1 MSLVWIFYEI
11 TTKSNLSRRFFI
23 DIRLYNKARSVIEPF
38 SFDKYRKDKIRQQ
51 IDATRPNRLQIKS
64 NLPKVNQELALKYMD
79 VDAKKKK
86 GQTSLLADDRFKEL
100 FENPDYEIDKDA
112 TEYKLLTP
120 VLSRLDKSKLKKLKQ
135 QAMETVVSDE
145 ENERS
150 TDDDLFSERDG
161 SSDDDDED
169 DRKLAQELKKQH
181 KRVRKDNLK
190 RQDESEEESTKVPK
204 MIELPTQE
212 FAVKSIGQKNYRL
225 VCPVFEIRIIIIASI
240 VFHSVFSFFQLKFRR
255 SNSKGNKCTR
265 WI

>member
-1 MSLVWIFYEI
+1 
-11 TTKSNLSRRFFI
+11 
-23 DIRLYNKARSVIEPF
+23 
-38 SFDKYRKDKIRQQ
+38 
-51 IDATRPNRLQIKS
+51 
-64 NLPKVNQELALKYMD
+64 MD

-135 QAMETVVSDE
+135 QAMETTVVSDE
-145 ENERS
+145 ENAHS

-190 RQDESEEESTKVPK
+190 RTDETEEDSATAPK
-204 MIELPTQE
+204 MIELSTQE
-212 FAVKSIGQKNYRL
+212 FTVKGVRQKNYRF
-225 VCPVFEIRIIIIASI
+225 V
-240 VFHSVFSFFQLKFRR
+240 
-255 SNSKGNKCTR
+255 
-265 WI
+265 